1 MSEKPLWT
9 PSPEHIPQTQLWQF
23 LQSVNQNFAQQLSS
37 YDELY
42 TWSCEHREA
51 FWPHLAQFLDLPISG
66 YTSVVDESCGM
77 FSAKWFSG
85 STLNYAEQ
93 LLRHTGSESAI
104 IFRGENG
111 SRREIS
117 RDQLREQV
125 GRMANAL
132 RKAGIAQGDRV
143 AGFMPNIPETIIA
156 MLATVSL
163 GAIWSSCSPDFGSQG
178 VVDRFGQIEPKLLI
192 AADSYHYN
200 GKQID
205 CLPRLS
211 ELVEQLPSISNVV
224 IAPFSGQET
233 EYQQGIAWQ
242 DFLEIENTLS
252 FVQVPF
258 DHPLCILYSSGT
270 TGVPK
275 CIVHGHGGTLLQHG
289 KELVLH
295 TDLRPGERFFY
306 FTTCGWMMWNWLV
319 SGLMAGATL
328 VLFDGSPFYP
338 GPDVLWKM
346 AEKEDVSVFGTSA
359 RYLGAL
365 EKSGFEPAKESSLSH
380 LRAVLSTGS
389 PLPHEGFEFVYRS
402 ISPDVVLS
410 SISGGTDIVSCF
422 ALGNPI
428 KPVYRGQLQCRG
440 LGMAVEFYNDD
451 GQPVTGERG
460 ELVCLKSFPS
470 RPVMFW
476 GDNEGGRY
484 RKAYYANYDNIWAH
498 GDYGELTAE
507 GGVIIHGRSDAV
519 LNPGGV
525 RIGTAEIYRQV
536 EKVDEVLE
544 SLAVGQRQNGDER
557 VVLFVRLRDDI
568 QLDETLQTHI
578 RKTIRAN
585 ATPRHVPAVIVQAP
599 DLPRTVS
606 GKLTELAVRALIH
619 GEDVKNAEALANPES
634 LAFFKGLPQLQ
645 T

>member
-9 PSPEHIPQTQLWQF
+9 PSPEHISQTQLWQF
-23 LQSVNQNFAQQLSS
+23 LQSVNDTFDKQFAS

-42 TWSCEHREA
+42 AWSCERREE
-51 FWPHLAQFLDLPISG
+51 FWPHLARFIELPLSG
-66 YTSVVDESCGM
+66 YTSVVDESDGM

-85 STLNYAEQ
+85 ATINYAEH
-93 LLRHTGSESAI
+93 LLRHQGSETAI
-104 IFRGENG
+104 IFRGEDG
-111 SRREIS
+111 SRREMS
-117 RDQLREQV
+117 RNQLREQV
-125 GRMANAL
+125 GRTANAL
-132 RKAGIAQGDRV
+132 RKAGITQGDRV
-143 AGFMPNIPETIIA
+143 AGFMPNMPETVIA

-178 VVDRFGQIEPKLLI
+178 VLDRFEQIEPKLLI

-200 GKQID
+200 GKPID
-205 CLPRLS
+205 CLPRIAELS
-211 ELVEQLPSISNVV
+211 ERLPSVENIVV
-224 IAPFSGQET
+224 VPFTGHMDA
-233 EYQQGIAWQ
+233 EYQQGVAWS
-242 DFLEIENTLS
+242 DFLDSNSSLCFT
-252 FVQVPF
+252 QVPF

-289 KELVLH
+289 KELALH

-319 SGLMAGATL
+319 SGLMTGATL

-338 GPDVLWKM
+338 GPEALWRM
-346 AEKEDVSVFGTSA
+346 AEEENVSVLGTSS

-365 EKSGFEPAKESSLSH
+365 QKSGFEPIKECFLPN
-380 LRAVLSTGS
+380 LRTVLSTGS

-402 ISPDVVLS
+402 IRSDVILS

-422 ALGNPI
+422 ALGNPV

-440 LGMAVEFYNDD
+440 LGMAVQFYGDT
-451 GQPVTGERG
+451 GQSVTGERG

-476 GDNEGGRY
+476 GDKDGSRY
-484 RKAYYANYDNIWAH
+484 RKAYYSSYKNIWTH

-536 EKVDEVLE
+536 EKVDQVLE
-544 SLAVGQRQNGDER
+544 SLAVGQRKDDDER
-557 VVLFVRLRDDI
+557 VVLFVRLRDGI
-568 QLDETLQTHI
+568 KLDDVLQTYI
-578 RKTIRAN
+578 RKTIRAH
-585 ATPRHVPAVIVQAP
+585 ATPR
-599 DLPRTVS
+599 
-606 GKLTELAVRALIH
+606 
-619 GEDVKNAEALANPES
+619 
-634 LAFFKGLPQLQ
+634 
-645 T
+645 